1 MNNTKRKPRYAEWTF
16 SDENMDTLR
25 AYLRKTKLDRR
36 HTGWVN
42 EVRRRK
48 AS

>member
-16 SDENMDTLR
+16 ENSEALQK
-25 AYLRKTKLDRR
+25 YLRKTKLDRR